1 MLQEVGRVRYALG
14 VVVMAVM
21 ELLLTAF
28 LLLVV
33 WRLGTAFVW
42 AAYLGVVFV
51 INAMTLLG
59 FILLFGYVALSC
71 CFPRPELLW
80 RHKLEACQ
88 HAAWDQVMDQMES
101 TAADFLA
108 ELDQL
113 YHRGQEIMQTL
124 TTAISTCNPSQDT
137 SPAEGEA
144 SIQRL
149 FAQAAP

>member
-1 MLQEVGRVRYALG
+1 
-14 VVVMAVM
+14 MAVM